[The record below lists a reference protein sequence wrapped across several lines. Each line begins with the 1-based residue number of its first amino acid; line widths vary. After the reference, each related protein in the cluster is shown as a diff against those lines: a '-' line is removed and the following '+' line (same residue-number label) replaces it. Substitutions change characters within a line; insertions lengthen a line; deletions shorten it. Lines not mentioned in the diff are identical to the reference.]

1 MHFPQSADL
10 AKKRILFSRE
20 RLQASEDF
28 LKSPLIESCANL
40 PDVNQPPLLV
50 KQAKHERAEIIA
62 AALGIGVASD
72 DTLLPLRDF

>member
-1 MHFPQSADL
+1 VSPLGEFDFSYDFRAHKMHFPQSADL

-50 KQAKHERAEIIA
+50 NKPSTSAPK
-62 AALGIGVASD
+62 
-72 DTLLPLRDF
+72 